1 MASSDPKSE
10 SNGESPQISRSPTEH
25 RKVALVTG
33 ITGQDGSYLTEFLLS
48 KGYEVHGLIRRSS
61 NFNTARLDHLYVD
74 PHNLH
79 KARMKLHYA
88 DLSDAS
94 SLRRWV
100 DFLLPDEV
108 YNLAAQS
115 HVAVSFEIPDYTAD
129 VVATGALRLLEAV
142 RSCTKSKSIRYCEFT
157 IE

>member
-1 MASSDPKSE
+1 MASNPTSDCANGNGKHSTDNN
-10 SNGESPQISRSPTEH
+10 SNADAPLSIPPSIAGDQ

-33 ITGQDGSYLTEFLLS
+33 ITGQDGSYLTEFLIS

-61 NFNTARLDHLYVD
+61 NFNTARLEHIYVD
-74 PHNLH
+74 PHNQS

-100 DFLLPDEV
+100 DSILPDEV
-108 YNLAAQS
+108 CLVTLYNKL
-115 HVAVSFEIPDYTAD
+115 
-129 VVATGALRLLEAV
+129 
-142 RSCTKSKSIRYCEFT
+142 SIRMIVEDWKV
-157 IE
+157 IK

>member
-1 MASSDPKSE
+1 MASNQTSDATNGDNGS
-10 SNGESPQISRSPTEH
+10 SNGKHSTDNRTQEDAPLSIPPSIAGDQ
-25 RKVALVTG
+25 RKVALITG

-61 NFNTARLDHLYVD
+61 NFNTARLDHIYVD
-74 PHNLH
+74 PHNQA

-100 DFLLPDEV
+100 DSIFPDEV
-108 YNLAAQS
+108 CF
-115 HVAVSFEIPDYTAD
+115 VEI
-129 VVATGALRLLEAV
+129 AT
-142 RSCTKSKSIRYCEFT
+142 
-157 IE
+157 